1 MEEFLDLAKEDIFI
15 SKELMEL
22 LREKKLVTKKAFLLR
37 FIRLRVIGKI
47 VDMGQKL
54 F

>member
-1 MEEFLDLAKEDIFI
+1 MEEFLDLAEENIFI

-22 LREKKLVTKKAFLLR
+22 LREKLVTKKAFLLR
-37 FIRLRVIGKI
+37 FIRLRVIEKI
-47 VDMGQKL
+47 IDIGQKL

>member
-22 LREKKLVTKKAFLLR
+22 LREKNWLQK
-37 FIRLRVIGKI
+37 RLFYY
-47 VDMGQKL
+47 DS
-54 F
+54 